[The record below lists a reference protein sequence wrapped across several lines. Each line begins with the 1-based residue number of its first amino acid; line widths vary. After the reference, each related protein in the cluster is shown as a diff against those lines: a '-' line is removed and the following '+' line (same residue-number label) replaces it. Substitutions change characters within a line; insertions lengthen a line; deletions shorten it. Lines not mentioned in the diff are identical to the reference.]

1 MKVSL
6 VVASGVHQGKVIP
19 IPVAQ
24 FLIGRDPQ
32 CHLRPASQAI
42 SKRHCGLLIRDGKV
56 YVQDFG
62 STNGTIVNGELLQSG
77 QVEVQDGASVQLG
90 PLEFRVRIERPAP
103 QPDGTPLPRADAST
117 IAAVKAA
124 VAATPQAPPRDATPN
139 PARPVKSAA
148 GSKSTPPVAPPPP
161 PQPASG
167 DDDQDRVAAM
177 LLEMDEGNGD
187 VPEGSTV
194 MEMPALGAEFT
205 ASKSPETKPAQ
216 DKDKKKLAQTR
227 EEMSQ
232 AASEILRK
240 MMRRPK

>member
-6 VVASGVHQGKVIP
+6 VVASGIHQGKVIP

-90 PLEFRVRIERPAP
+90 PLEFRVRIERPVP
-103 QPDGTPLPRADAST
+103 QPDGTPLPQVDDSA

-124 VAATPQAPPRDATPN
+124 VAATPKAAPRDATPN
-139 PARPVKSAA
+139 PARPVKPTA
-148 GSKSTPPVAPPPP
+148 GSKSTPPVAPLPPSTP
-161 PQPASG
+161 D
-167 DDDQDRVAAM
+167 DDDQDRIAAM
-177 LLEMDEGNGD
+177 LLEMDEGSGG

-194 MEMPALGAEFT
+194 MEIPALGGEPP
-205 ASKSPETKPAQ
+205 ASKAPEAKSAQ